1 MNTIIDD
8 GNDDD
13 DSYVSLNSLFF
24 IELKKLTN
32 GAGGGGGAGGV
43 EADMDVDE
51 DEDEDA
57 PSKTCYITN
66 EPLDPETKII
76 LDCKHEFNYEPLYH
90 EVKQQKLGH
99 NSYRRKHLGPNQI
112 RCPYCRHVQNKILPY
127 HPSVPGI
134 EKIRTINYSTNNSMT
149 RQKCSYIIK
158 SGKNKGILCG
168 TPCYFGMCTKH
179 MVFENKRAQAQ
190 AQKCI
195 PVKFDSTE
203 KKSLEELMKFKI
215 PDLKKL
221 AKQLGGKKYSKL
233 NKKDLVA
240 FIHSLY

>member
-24 IELKKLTN
+24 KELKKLTN
-32 GAGGGGGAGGV
+32 GAGAGAGCGGV
-43 EADMDVDE
+43 EADVDVDE
-51 DEDEDA
+51 DEEG

-66 EPLDPETKII
+66 EPLNPETKIV
-76 LDCKHEFNYEPLYH
+76 LECKHEFNYEPLYH

-134 EKIRTINYSTNNSMT
+134 EKIRTINYPTNHSMT

-158 SGKNKGILCG
+158 SGKNKGLQCG
-168 TPCYFGMCTKH
+168 IPCYFGMCSKH
-179 MVFENKRAQAQ
+179 MVAENKRAQAQ
-190 AQKCI
+190 ACI

>member
-8 GNDDD
+8 GNNDD

-24 IELKKLTN
+24 QELKKLTN
-32 GAGGGGGAGGV
+32 GAGAGAGSGIGGGV
-43 EADMDVDE
+43 ETDMDV

-66 EPLDPETKII
+66 EPLDPDTKII
-76 LDCKHEFNYEPLYH
+76 LECKHEFNYEPLYH

-134 EKIRTINYSTNNSMT
+134 EKIRTINYPTNLSMT

-158 SGKNKGILCG
+158 SGKNKGLQCG

-179 MVFENKRAQAQ
+179 MVAENKRVQAQ
-190 AQKCI
+190 ACI

-203 KKSLEELMKFKI
+203 KKSIEELMKFKI

-221 AKQLGGKKYSKL
+221 AKQLGGEKYSKL